1 MLAIADVLALPYP
14 TPLFSLLGSTYLS
27 VRSHSWPA
35 FLAYTHTHLCSE
47 TPTLQYVRISVLYV
61 AAWAL
66 WPMLGPV

>member
-1 MLAIADVLALPYP
+1 MNELLTCWRSPIPPLSSHFARLA
-14 TPLFSLLGSTYLS
+14 STYLS
-27 VRSHSWPA
+27 GAIPG
-35 FLAYTHTHLCSE
+35 LHTHLCSE